1 MLTLLCMTCKNILT
15 WRFDVSLHIKKNRME
30 GLPANLIRDLVR
42 ARHDHGWSQ
51 RDIASRVGLPQVHIS
66 AIETGKVAPR
76 FNTLLDLVR
85 ILGFDLLLV
94 PRPLVPAVQSLIR
107 DAARFRSK
115 GGAEDERPLYTT
127 EDDGGDHGP

>member
-1 MLTLLCMTCKNILT
+1 MPSDIKRA
-15 WRFDVSLHIKKNRME
+15 RFE
-30 GLPANLIRDLVR
+30 GLPEDVRRDLVG
-42 ARHDHGWSQ
+42 ARRTNRWSQ
-51 RDIASRVGLPQVHIS
+51 RELAARVGLPQVHIS

-107 DAARFRSK
+107 DSERSAIP
-115 GGAEDERPLYTT
+115 GADEDERPLYSM
-127 EDDGGDHGP
+127 EGDLGRDEP

>member
-1 MLTLLCMTCKNILT
+1 MSLRIKN
-15 WRFDVSLHIKKNRME
+15 NRME
-30 GLPANLIRDLVR
+30 GLPTTFISDLVR
-42 ARHDHGWSQ
+42 ARHDLGWSQ
-51 RDIASRVGLPQVHIS
+51 REIASRVGLPQAHIS

-107 DAARFRSK
+107 DAARAGSK
-115 GGAEDERPLYTT
+115 EGAEDERPLYAM
-127 EDDGGDHGP
+127 EDDGGDHEP

>member
-1 MLTLLCMTCKNILT
+1 LTQFNSTCKTISNHGIDMPSHIT
-15 WRFDVSLHIKKNRME
+15 TRFE
-30 GLPANLIRDLVR
+30 GLPEDLRHALVR
-42 ARHDHGWSQ
+42 ARHANRWSQ
-51 RDIASRVGLPQVHIS
+51 RELASRVGLPQVHIS

-107 DAARFRSK
+107 DSARSASP
-115 GGAEDERPLYTT
+115 GSDEDERPLYAT
-127 EDDGGDHGP
+127 EDEAGRDEP

>member
-1 MLTLLCMTCKNILT
+1 MRKH
-15 WRFDVSLHIKKNRME
+15 VKKNRLR
-30 GLPANLIRDLVR
+30 GLPADVVRALIEARHAHHWTQRDL
-42 ARHDHGWSQ
+42 
-51 RDIASRVGLPQVHIS
+51 ASRVGLPQVHIS

-107 DAARFRSK
+107 DAEHPES
-115 GGAEDERPLYTT
+115 EHTEEVERPLYAL
-127 EDDGGDHGP
+127 EEQGGHDAP